1 VILKSYIVEQ
11 DVKILNAYQATLI
24 YGVNN
29 GIKKDIREKIKTHNK
44 DYEIIN
50 FFENDILKNNLLYE
64 IIYNQSLFEKKKI
77 IFIHEASDKI
87 FNQISEC
94 IDKQNNDI
102 RILIFSSNLEKKSKI
117 RGLFEKEKNLAIL
130 ACYEDNERTLIN
142 YVNKELKGFKGLTGE
157 MINMIVD
164 NSSLDR
170 EVIKSELRK
179 IKDFFEDKKITKRE
193 VLEILNIKNN
203 SGFDKIRDKALLGDK
218 TAINK
223 LLSETEILNDDA
235 FFYLNSLNY
244 RVMRLHEINKISANQ
259 NNYEQTLNGLKP
271 PIFWKDK
278 AVILQQLRKWSQKK
292 LKNILIKIAET
303 EILLKK
309 NSTIRKDVVV
319 KNLIM
324 NLTTNAARS
333 F

>member
-259 NNYEQTLNGLKP
+259 NNYEQTLNGLRP

>member
-1 VILKSYIVEQ
+1 M
-11 DVKILNAYQATLI
+11 
-24 YGVNN
+24 
-29 GIKKDIREKIKTHNK
+29 
-44 DYEIIN
+44 
-50 FFENDILKNNLLYE
+50 
-64 IIYNQSLFEKKKI
+64 
-77 IFIHEASDKI
+77 
-87 FNQISEC
+87 
-94 IDKQNNDI
+94 
-102 RILIFSSNLEKKSKI
+102 
-117 RGLFEKEKNLAIL
+117 

-259 NNYEQTLNGLKP
+259 NNYEQTLNGLRP